1 MDPLL
6 ELLRRG
12 RLLHPEDH
20 SLEGQPLTF
29 LAVAVFVVFGIALAL
44 RLNGRSWR
52 MWFTP
57 ASLTLYVFWGGLMIG
72 QHGFTSGLGIVWS
85 FGLVLV
91 LGGAALRT
99 FRAALRPSKGLRP

>member
-20 SLEGQPLTF
+20 SLEGQPFTF
-29 LAVAVFVVFGIALAL
+29 LVVAAVVVLGIALVL
-44 RLNGRSWR
+44 RVSGRSWR
-52 MWFTP
+52 SWFSP
-57 ASLTLYVFWGGLMIG
+57 AWLALLVFWGGLMIG

-85 FGLVLV
+85 FMLVLV
-91 LGGAALRT
+91 LSEPAVRT
-99 FRAALRPSKGLRP
+99 FRAALRPAKV